1 MSRYTEFDEKRN
13 TLYILSDYLLPN
25 TLGMTVVARRRA
37 YDEAFKMSYPER
49 LEKFCKNPEVKK
61 AIQTDIEA
69 HKGCKLSE
77 FCNA

>member
-13 TLYILSDYLLPN
+13 TLYILSDCILPN
-25 TLGMTVVARRRA
+25 TLGMTAVARHKA

-61 AIQTDIEA
+61 VIQEDIAA
-69 HKGCKLSE
+69 HEGCHLSE